1 MIIDV
6 HVHERT
12 HSADSVLTLE
22 EIIQQGEKLGLD
34 GVCITDHE
42 SQDIRFQL
50 FRYRK
55 ETTLRLFYGMEILTP
70 HGDLLVFGVDDM
82 PSVKQG
88 TNAFI
93 QAVNQQ
99 QGALVSAHPFRR
111 NNRGFG
117 DAIRQFPQL
126 HAVEGYNGNTAERY
140 NQQAVALGR
149 QLSMP
154 LVGGSD
160 AHRRERLGIY
170 ATHFNM
176 DIHSEKQLAQAIRR
190 GLGSPVKLT
199 ANGYQSLVTE
209 VEQQEAV

>member
-1 MIIDV
+1 MIIDL

-12 HSADSVLTLE
+12 HSLDSVLSLE

-42 SQDIRFQL
+42 SQEIRFQL
-50 FRYRK
+50 LRYRR

-88 TNAFI
+88 TDAFI
-93 QAVNQQ
+93 QAVNRQ

-117 DAIRQFPQL
+117 EAIRRFPQL
-126 HAVEGYNGNTAERY
+126 HAVESYNGNTPDRY
-140 NQQAVALGR
+140 NRQAVDLGR

-160 AHRRERLGIY
+160 AHRMERLGIY
-170 ATHFNM
+170 ATRFNVE
-176 DIHSEKQLAQAIRR
+176 IHSEKQLAQAIRR
-190 GLGSPVKLT
+190 GLGSPVKRT
-199 ANGYQSLVTE
+199 DKGYQSLIDG
-209 VEQQEAV
+209 VEQQKAM